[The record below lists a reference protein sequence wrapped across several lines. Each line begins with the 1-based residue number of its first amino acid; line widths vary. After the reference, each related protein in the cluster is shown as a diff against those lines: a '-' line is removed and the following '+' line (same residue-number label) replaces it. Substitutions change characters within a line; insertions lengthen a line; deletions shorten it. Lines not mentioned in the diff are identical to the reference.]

1 MHAQFSAEG
10 GESAASGA
18 AIGLGIDLG
27 VGRAGKEAG
36 SGVAPG
42 ILCQPFGGQGGVLRG
57 AGNCRV
63 QRLGQGDGVGG
74 CGDEQKPGE
83 YDMPGVYRAGRVA
96 QVTPSGFTT
105 LGVARN
111 SMKRARLRLKSSR

>member
-42 ILCQPFGGQGGVLRG
+42 LLCQPFGGQGGVLRG

-63 QRLGQGDGVGG
+63 HRLGQGDGVGG

-83 YDMPGVYRAGRVA
+83 YDMPGGIVRGVLLK
-96 QVTPSGFTT
+96 PSHP
-105 LGVARN
+105 A
-111 SMKRARLRLKSSR
+111 SRLWAWRGTA